1 MLNLPEKARLGTA
14 FADVSFFAGENAEAL
29 SKSLDKAYFEKA
41 WADCGFVNA
50 TLTDKALLS
59 LYGEPSFGKI
69 RVIPE
74 ELTEE
79 ELFSP
84 AVYAYLTLL
93 PRANAAG
100 IPSCPEWTG
109 ERRRLFLRLAAA
121 ARGGF
126 SLSEELSLCQKVMNE
141 AVSSF
146 LTGGE
151 DEGLKMLCSA
161 AVALLEKRIDGGF

>member
-1 MLNLPEKARLGTA
+1 MLYLPENARLGTA

-29 SKSLDKAYFEKA
+29 SKSLDKAYFEEA
-41 WADCGFVNA
+41 WADSGFVNA
-50 TLTDKALLS
+50 NLTDKALLS
-59 LYGEPSFGKI
+59 LYGALSFGKI
-69 RVIPE
+69 RVFPE

-84 AVYAYLTLL
+84 VVYAYLTLL
-93 PRANAAG
+93 PRANAEG
-100 IPSCPEWTG
+100 ITDCPELSG

-126 SLSEELSLCQKVMNE
+126 SLSEELFLCEKVMNE
-141 AVSSF
+141 ATSPF

-151 DEGLKMLCSA
+151 DEGLKMLCFA
-161 AVALLEKRIDGGF
+161 ALALLEKRIDGGF